1 MNAIPQLDLTM
12 DEQRMGR
19 GTRPETQEIA
29 YAYLSA
35 GGRVWIIDIGRSYE
49 KICQLLGGQFVEFGE
64 GSRMCLNP
72 FTTMT
77 QEEARKEEADL
88 VGAKDQ
94 KDQGDGK

>member
-1 MNAIPQLDLTM
+1 
-12 DEQRMGR
+12 
-19 GTRPETQEIA
+19 
-29 YAYLSA
+29 
-35 GGRVWIIDIGRSYE
+35 
-49 KICQLLGGQFVEFGE
+49 
-64 GSRMCLNP
+64 MCLNP

>member
-35 GGRVWIIDIGRSYE
+35 AGGPMKRSASSWA
-49 KICQLLGGQFVEFGE
+49 
-64 GSRMCLNP
+64 GSSWNS
-72 FTTMT
+72 
-77 QEEARKEEADL
+77 ARGPGCA
-88 VGAKDQ
+88 
-94 KDQGDGK
+94 